1 MKIAANGESRLI
13 SLAQSVILLNMPDEA
28 DYQEQAT
35 SSAKA
40 VRFVELS
47 SAAMTALLDG
57 SLADASSEA
66 GIALT
71 PYFLADDA
79 LRLWRR
85 RRRPIDAESRSARR
99 SARA

>member
-13 SLAQSVILLNMPDEA
+13 SLAQPVILLNMPDEA
-28 DYQEQAT
+28 DYQEQPT
-35 SSAKA
+35 SSAKS

-71 PYFLADDA
+71 PL
-79 LRLWRR
+79 LPGRR
-85 RRRPIDAESRSARR
+85 AAAVAAARQPDSR
-99 SARA
+99 